1 MEVQPVSPRDA
12 QERDARR
19 AWLIAGTAF
28 AAAVVANI
36 RSDTTDGVLLYAA
49 LGLAATGSIVVA
61 LFRNRGVPRGPWLL
75 IASALMLFMVT
86 GFLRSEAA
94 TLGDLSSRRTI
105 VPDVVGL
112 PAYLLL
118 GLGLIVLIR
127 ARRRL
132 LSGTMD
138 LFIDALTVG
147 LSVLAVA
154 WVYLVSPTLGT
165 AGTPLATKL
174 VLAAYPLASVIICV
188 CSAQMFFTGRRRT
201 GETALAATFA
211 AMGSLFVG
219 DIVSNL
225 ADFNVLA
232 PPAWLINLPYGL
244 AFSSILL
251 LAWHPSFR
259 AITRPVAVA
268 DGSSS
273 KVRLFTLGFALVIPA
288 AVAVS
293 WTGASLQDRIVLG
306 AICLAVALFSVVR
319 VLRALALEAR
329 ISEHLT
335 HQATHDG
342 LTDLFNR
349 EAAIAHL
356 AQRLEDRIVDQ
367 TAVAV
372 LFLDLDRFKLVNDT
386 FGHSMGD
393 DLLLAISVRLRALP
407 TPVSLVARI
416 GGDEFV
422 LVLHRVGSVLDA
434 VSQAD
439 RVRTELAVPVQ
450 IGDVE
455 LPVSV
460 SIGVA
465 YADATQQDLDP
476 ATLLRDADTAMY
488 RAKDT
493 GRDAVVVFDSA
504 MRDRT
509 ARRLELETD
518 LRRAVERREL
528 AVHYQ
533 PIIDMPTERITGF
546 EALVRWNHPVHGTI
560 SPGEFIPIAEETG
573 IIVDL
578 GAWVLDTAVA
588 ELACLRAELTAGH
601 RFTMAVNVST
611 RQLTDD
617 SLIAAVSD
625 VLARHAVPPD
635 RLFLEVTE
643 SVLMDDP
650 DTKALLLGRLRD
662 LGLKLSIDD
671 FGTGYSSLA
680 YLQRFPFDRVKID
693 RAFVE
698 GLDRR
703 EASGRSLIPAI
714 LAMTAAMG
722 LDAIAEG
729 VETPQEAEALVALGC
744 GLAQGFLWSRPVPA
758 DQIAAA
764 IVRLG
769 IDVDQATPSAP
780 SPSSGG
786 LVSNS

>member
-1 MEVQPVSPRDA
+1 MA
-12 QERDARR
+12 
-19 AWLIAGTAF
+19 L
-28 AAAVVANI
+28 AAAVIANI
-36 RSDTTDGVLLYAA
+36 RSGSTEGMLLYAG
-49 LGLAATGSIVVA
+49 LGLVSTGSIVVA
-61 LFRNRGVPRGPWLL
+61 VVRNRGVPRGPWLL
-75 IASALMLFMVT
+75 IASALLLFMVAQY
-86 GFLRSEAA
+86 LRAEAGA
-94 TLGDLSSRRTI
+94 LGDLTRTRTI
-105 VPDVVGL
+105 VPDVIGL
-112 PAYLLL
+112 PAYGLL
-118 GLGLIVLIR
+118 GLGLVGLIR
-127 ARRRL
+127 IRRRFL
-132 LSGTMD
+132 EGTFD
-138 LFIDALTVG
+138 LFIDAATVG
-147 LSVLAVA
+147 LSVLAVL
-154 WVYLVSPTLGT
+154 WIFLIVPTLGESQ
-165 AGTPLATKL
+165 TPLATKL
-174 VLAAYPLASVIICV
+174 VLAAYPLASVMILV
-188 CSAQMFFTGRRRT
+188 CATQVFFTGRRHK
-201 GETALAATFA
+201 EQVALTAMMLGMG
-211 AMGSLFVG
+211 AMFVG
-219 DIVSNL
+219 DTVSNL
-225 ADFNVLA
+225 ADFQVVV
-232 PPAWLINLPYGL
+232 PPRWIIDLPYGVT
-244 AFSSILL
+244 FTCILFFC
-251 LAWHPSFR
+251 WHPTFR
-259 AITRPVAVA
+259 DIAKPVPRSE
-268 DGSSS
+268 GSSAR
-273 KVRLFTLGFALVIPA
+273 VRLVTLGLALVIPA
-288 AVAVS
+288 VVAVS
-293 WTGASLQDRIVLG
+293 WSGGSFQDRMVLG
-306 AICLAVALFSVVR
+306 VICLAVASFSVAR

-329 ISEHLT
+329 ISEHLA

-342 LTDLFNR
+342 LTDLSNR

-356 AQRLEDRIVDQ
+356 AQRLEDRMVDQ
-367 TAVAV
+367 SAVAV

-386 FGHSMGD
+386 FGHAMGD
-393 DLLLAISVRLRALP
+393 QLLLAIALRLRKLP

-439 RVRTELAVPVQ
+439 RVRTELAIPVQ

-465 YADATQQDLDP
+465 YADPTQQDLDP

-509 ARRLELETD
+509 VRRLELETD

-588 ELACLRAELTAGH
+588 ELACLRAELTAGD

-617 SLIAAVSD
+617 SLIGVVSD
-625 VLARHAVPPD
+625 VLARHAVPSD

-729 VETPQEAEALVALGC
+729 VETPQEAEALVSLGC

-769 IDVDQATPSAP
+769 IDVDQVSP
-780 SPSSGG
+780 SPSPLSASSSPSGG